1 MRKER
6 SNMTVQERIRLCRLI
21 EQTQKHPEYA
31 RALGV
36 EDKSTFNGKKEEVT
50 VRRERRMPY

>member
-1 MRKER
+1 
-6 SNMTVQERIRLCRLI
+6 MTVQERIRLCRLI

-31 RALGV
+31 SALGV
-36 EDKSTFNGKKEEVT
+36 EDKSTFNGKKEEMT

>member
-1 MRKER
+1 
-6 SNMTVQERIRLCRLI
+6 MTVQERIRLCRLI
-21 EQTQKHPEYA
+21 EQTQKHPGYA